1 MMRER
6 SDSGSVV
13 QSMVESADKFLE
25 ATNILPMVASLAFG
39 AAIGPLIDLSH
50 GGSDSVLEPMVPEPV
65 LPSKPVLSR
74 TSSTNAIADLRP
86 REP

>member
-50 GGSDSVLEPMVPEPV
+50 GGTDSVL
-65 LPSKPVLSR
+65 
-74 TSSTNAIADLRP
+74 
-86 REP
+86 